1 MSIRASSL
9 LLLENCLF
17 LPCLADRKWGRA
29 SFKRRYAEADWYQRY
44 DSELSSQLKIKS
56 DDSIL
61 AVIVIVIKHYFYR
74 SDRKA
79 HASIHLFAQIHFYS
93 CSVPSFLSSIPVP
106 RTSSTTE
113 PKIVQS
119 LFLNFILPLPAWR
132 TPPLESLSGQRGG
145 MKSLIAAGQERVWDA
160 RRGWML
166 GNNKNGP
173 RATRSQ
179 CGAAAIRV
187 MKVWL
192 MMEPTRVISSTRRG
206 ATRRIGSSLD
216 KILSPV
222 P

>member
-79 HASIHLFAQIHFYS
+79 HDYEFYTRVFTSSRKYISILAL
-93 CSVPSFLSSIPVP
+93 FLSSFRRFLYHEHP
-106 RTSSTTE
+106 RPPNRKSYNPYSS
-113 PKIVQS
+113 I
-119 LFLNFILPLPAWR
+119 LFFPFQLEGLLLWNRYRGRGEAWNHW
-132 TPPLESLSGQRGG
+132 L
-145 MKSLIAAGQERVWDA
+145 
-160 RRGWML
+160 RRG
-166 GNNKNGP
+166 KNASGTRDEDGCSGIIRMGRGP
-173 RATRSQ
+173 RGVNAEQLRS
-179 CGAAAIRV
+179 A
-187 MKVWL
+187 
-192 MMEPTRVISSTRRG
+192 
-206 ATRRIGSSLD
+206 
-216 KILSPV
+216 
-222 P
+222 

>member
-1 MSIRASSL
+1 MRRLIDIKDTILIR
-9 LLLENCLF
+9 
-17 LPCLADRKWGRA
+17 
-29 SFKRRYAEADWYQRY
+29 
-44 DSELSSQLKIKS
+44 SSQLKIKS

-61 AVIVIVIKHYFYR
+61 AVIVIVIKYYFYR

-79 HASIHLFAQIHFYS
+79 HDYEFYTRVFTSSRKYISILALFL
-93 CSVPSFLSSIPVP
+93 PSFRRFLKP

-119 LFLNFILPLPAWR
+119 LFLNFVLPLPARR
-132 TPPLESLSGQRGG
+132 TPSLESLSGQRGG

-187 MKVWL
+187 MKV
-192 MMEPTRVISSTRRG
+192 
-206 ATRRIGSSLD
+206 
-216 KILSPV
+216 
-222 P
+222 